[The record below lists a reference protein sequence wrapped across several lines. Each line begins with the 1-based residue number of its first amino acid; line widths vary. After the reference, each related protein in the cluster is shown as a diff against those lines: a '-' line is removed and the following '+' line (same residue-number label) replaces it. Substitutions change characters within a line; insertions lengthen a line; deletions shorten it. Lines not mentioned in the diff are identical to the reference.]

1 MTKWLC
7 AMHTNILWVFWF
19 STGFPL
25 IYFML
30 QVILLPSL
38 VLSSCFAFLLGFCF
52 VYFFVVTSWSNSTLK
67 RVTTGASLVIQW
79 LKICLA
85 IQGTSVQS
93 LIQEDPTYCGATEP
107 MGHKLWAGTLE
118 TTGYNYWAQRATTTK
133 GCATCPRAC
142 VLQQE
147 KPQWEACAQLQSGP
161 HSPQLEKACVQQWR
175 PSTAINE

>member
-1 MTKWLC
+1 MPGYERGEGDFSLLHSLRTPIVNTVEWPYWPYSPRPLHFWNLFLITKWLC

-19 STGFPL
+19 STGLLL

-38 VLSSCFAFLLGFCF
+38 VLSVLFCF
-52 VYFFVVTSWSNSTLK
+52 PSWVLFCLFFVVTSWSNSTLK
-67 RVTTGASLVIQW
+67 RVTTGASLVVQW

-107 MGHKLWAGTLE
+107 MGHK
-118 TTGYNYWAQRATTTK
+118 
-133 GCATCPRAC
+133 
-142 VLQQE
+142 
-147 KPQWEACAQLQSGP
+147 
-161 HSPQLEKACVQQWR
+161 
-175 PSTAINE
+175 